1 MTSIHF
7 RVNNKIIFNQILARY
22 ESFVSKKPIEFICHD
37 ELYDQLD
44 WSQEPVESL
53 DQLMDRHAF
62 NLRNKYEKLVL
73 LWSGGTDSH
82 TIYNVFKRNNIHID
96 EIVFF
101 AGGQFEPW
109 LTDKYVDWL
118 RENHD
123 DALTKITV
131 KNRFDPAAKQQIVN
145 SEDWIFQNITMI
157 PKMVSGICD
166 PVMWDYCAEQ
176 YSVSTW
182 CLIVGV
188 EQPRVFFKNAKYYAC
203 QHYRFFLA
211 SMGFENAEY
220 FYTEPQIA
228 LKQSHIIKRMLKLRA
243 NANAINA
250 SLDTDGTKF
259 YQLSNANYI
268 AWQRALGRQQEV
280 LPGMSFL
287 HKSLEKKFNSVP
299 VNPLGI
305 DGELSRG
312 YDVALDFL
320 LKKNDDMA
328 KTFVHGIKNL
338 LLEKDFYN
346 HLVETSVGSF
356 SSMIA
361 KDVGAP
367 IYSKPFCIGE

>member
-1 MTSIHF
+1 MPSIYF
-7 RVNNKIIFNQILARY
+7 RVNDKIIFNQILAQY
-22 ESFVSKKPIEFICHD
+22 ESFVSKKPIEFVCND
-37 ELYDQLD
+37 DLYDQMNWL
-44 WSQEPVESL
+44 QEPVESL
-53 DQLMDRHAF
+53 DHLMDQHAF

-109 LTDKYVDWL
+109 LTDRYVDWL
-118 RENHD
+118 QENHND
-123 DALTKITV
+123 PLTKITV
-131 KNRFDPAAKQQIVN
+131 KHRFDPAAKQQIVT

-176 YSVSTW
+176 YSGSTW

-188 EQPRVFFKNAKYYAC
+188 EQPRVVVKNNKYYSC
-203 QHYRFFLA
+203 QNSKFFLA
-211 SMGFENAEY
+211 SMGFENAEC

-243 NANAINA
+243 NANAANV

-259 YQLSNANYI
+259 KEASNATYI
-268 AWQRALGRQQEV
+268 AWQKALGRHQEV
-280 LPGMSFL
+280 LPGMSFA
-287 HKSLEKKFNSVP
+287 HKRLEKNFESLP

-312 YDVALDFL
+312 YDLALDLL
-320 LKKNDDMA
+320 LKKDDDLA
-328 KTFVHGIKNL
+328 KLFVQGIKNL

-346 HLVETSVGSF
+346 HLVETSVVPGK
-356 SSMIA
+356 SMIA
-361 KDVGAP
+361 KNAGGP
-367 IYSKPFCIGE
+367 IYSKFFCIGE